1 MLGVLLALLAAGANA
16 AASVLQ
22 RAAARREPESRAFS
36 IGLLWDLAHRPVW
49 IAGIA
54 TIVVGFLLQAA
65 ALANGAIAL
74 VQPLLVLELPFTLLL
89 ASRVFGSGLDT
100 REWLA
105 ILAMAAGL
113 AALLTGLAP
122 TDEAVAPAGLVRWLT
137 GLTVTI
143 AVVVV
148 LVLLGLRGHGSRR
161 AALLGAA
168 TGLDFGLTA
177 VLVKVVT
184 AAYTEGIDAVFVTWQ
199 TYLIFVTGPAGFF
212 LLQNALEAGSLV
224 ASQPAMTLTN
234 PAAAI
239 AWGIA
244 ILGEPVRSGGW
255 LVLAF
260 AGAGAIAAGTVL
272 LARSEL
278 FHTHHGKPPPA
289 ASRRDRAERRGE
301 A

>member
-1 MLGVLLALLAAGANA
+1 L
-16 AASVLQ
+16 
-22 RAAARREPESRAFS
+22 
-36 IGLLWDLAHRPVW
+36 
-49 IAGIA
+49 
-54 TIVVGFLLQAA
+54 
-65 ALANGAIAL
+65 
-74 VQPLLVLELPFTLLL
+74 
-89 ASRVFGSGLDT
+89 
-100 REWLA
+100 
-105 ILAMAAGL
+105 
-113 AALLTGLAP
+113 
-122 TDEAVAPAGLVRWLT
+122 RW
-137 GLTVTI
+137 
-143 AVVVV
+143 
-148 LVLLGLRGHGSRR
+148 HGSRR

-184 AAYTEGIDAVFVTWQ
+184 AAYAAHGIDGVFATWQ
-199 TYLIFVTGPAGFF
+199 TYLVLVTGPGGFF

-260 AGAGAIAAGTVL
+260 AGAAAIGAGTVL

-278 FHTHHGKPPPA
+278 FHAHHGKPSPA
-289 ASRRDRAERRGE
+289 AGKA
-301 A
+301 

>member
-1 MLGVLLALLAAGANA
+1 MLGVLLALLAAAANA
-16 AASVLQ
+16 VASVLQ

-65 ALANGAIAL
+65 ALGNGAIAL
-74 VQPLLVLELPFTLLL
+74 VQPLLVLELPFTLML
-89 ASRVFGSGLDT
+89 AARVFGGGLT
-100 REWLA
+100 GGEWVA
-105 ILAMAAGL
+105 IGTMAGGL

-122 TDEAVAPAGLVRWLT
+122 TDEAVAAAGLFRWVT
-137 GLTVTI
+137 GLVVTL
-143 AVVVV
+143 AVVAFLVV
-148 LVLLGLRGHGSRR
+148 LGLRGHGSRR
-161 AALLGAA
+161 AVLLGAA

-177 VLVKVVT
+177 VLVKMVT
-184 AAYTEGIDAVFVTWQ
+184 AAYSQGGVAAVFGTWQ
-199 TYLIFVTGPAGFF
+199 TYLILVTGPGGFF

-244 ILGEPVRSGGW
+244 ILGEPVRSGAW

-260 AGAGAIAAGTVL
+260 AGAAAIAAGTVL

-278 FHTHHGKPPPA
+278 FHAHHGMPPPTGRG
-289 ASRRDRAERRGE
+289 SAEAE
-301 A
+301 

>member
-22 RAAARREPESRAFS
+22 RAAARNEPESRAFS

-54 TIVVGFLLQAA
+54 TVAVGFLLQAG
-65 ALANGAIAL
+65 ALGNGAIAL

-89 ASRVFGSGLDT
+89 ASRVFGGGLT
-100 REWLA
+100 AREWQA
-105 ILAMAAGL
+105 IAAMAAGL
-113 AALLTGLAP
+113 AALLVGLAP
-122 TDEAVAPAGLVRWLT
+122 TDVAVAPAGLFRWLT
-137 GLTVTI
+137 GLVVTL
-143 AVVVV
+143 AVVALLVV
-148 LVLLGLRGHGSRR
+148 LGLRGHGSRR
-161 AALLGAA
+161 AVLLGAA
-168 TGLDFGLTA
+168 TGLNFGLTA

-184 AAYTEGIDAVFVTWQ
+184 AAYSQGIATVFATWQ
-199 TYLIFVTGPAGFF
+199 TYLIIVTGPGGFF

-244 ILGEPVRSGGW
+244 ILGEPVRSGAW

-260 AGAGAIAAGTVL
+260 AGAAAIAVGTVL
-272 LARSEL
+272 LAGSEL
-278 FHTHHGKPPPA
+278 FHTHHGKPPPST
-289 ASRRDRAERRGE
+289 SRAQHD
-301 A
+301 

>member
-1 MLGVLLALLAAGANA
+1 VLGVVLALIAAGANA

-22 RAAARREPESRAFS
+22 RAAARQEPESRAFS

-65 ALANGAIAL
+65 ALGNGAIAL

-89 ASRVFGSGLDT
+89 ASRVFGSGLNG

-105 ILAMAAGL
+105 IAAMAAGL
-113 AALLTGLAP
+113 AALLTGLSP
-122 TDEAVAPAGLVRWLT
+122 TDEGVAHAGLFRWLL
-137 GLTVTI
+137 GLSVTI
-143 AVVVV
+143 AVVVL
-148 LVLLGLRGHGSRR
+148 LVVLGLRGHGSRR

-184 AAYTEGIDAVFVTWQ
+184 AAYAQGIDAVFATWQ
-199 TYLIFVTGPAGFF
+199 TYLILVTGPGGFF

-260 AGAGAIAAGTVL
+260 AGAGAIGAGTVL

-278 FHTHHGKPPPA
+278 FHAHHGVPPPEPKA
-289 ASRRDRAERRGE
+289 TT
-301 A
+301 

>member
-1 MLGVLLALLAAGANA
+1 MLGVVLALLAAAANA
-16 AASVLQ
+16 IASVLQ

-49 IAGIA
+49 IAGIS
-54 TIVVGFLLQAA
+54 TILVGFLLQAA
-65 ALANGAIAL
+65 ALGNGAIAL

-89 ASRVFGSGLDT
+89 AAQVFGGGLT
-100 REWLA
+100 GREWGA
-105 ILAMAAGL
+105 IAAMAAGL
-113 AALLTGLAP
+113 AGLLVGLSP
-122 TDEAVAPAGLVRWLT
+122 THEAVAPAGLLRWVA
-137 GLTVTI
+137 GLVVTFGVV
-143 AVVVV
+143 AVLVV
-148 LVLLGLRGHGSRR
+148 LAIRGHGSRR

-184 AAYTEGIDAVFVTWQ
+184 AAYTHGIATVFGTWQ
-199 TYLIFVTGPAGFF
+199 TYLILITGPGGFF

-244 ILGEPVRSGGW
+244 ILGEPVRSGPW

-278 FHTHHGKPPPA
+278 FHTHHGMPPPTP
-289 ASRRDRAERRGE
+289 RARSSTRADGSP
-301 A
+301 

>member
-1 MLGVLLALLAAGANA
+1 MLGVVLALFAAAANA
-16 AASVLQ
+16 IASVLQ
-22 RAAARREPESRAFS
+22 RAAVRSEPESRAFS

-54 TIVVGFLLQAA
+54 TVVVGFLLQAA
-65 ALANGAIAL
+65 ALGNGAIAL

-89 ASRVFGSGLDT
+89 ASRVFGGGMT
-100 REWLA
+100 RREWLA
-105 ILAMAAGL
+105 IAVMAAGL
-113 AALLTGLAP
+113 AALLSGLAP
-122 TDEAVAPAGLVRWLT
+122 SDVDVAPAGLARWIM
-137 GLTVTI
+137 GLLVTL
-143 AVVVV
+143 AVVALLVV
-148 LVLLGLRGHGSRR
+148 LGLRGHGSRR
-161 AALLGAA
+161 AVLLGAA

-184 AAYTEGIDAVFVTWQ
+184 AAYAHGITTVFATWQ
-199 TYLIFVTGPAGFF
+199 TYLIIVTGPGGFF

-244 ILGEPVRSGGW
+244 ILGEPVRSGAW

-260 AGAGAIAAGTVL
+260 AGAGAIGAGTVL

-278 FHTHHGKPPPA
+278 FHTHHGRPPPRPKA
-289 ASRRDRAERRGE
+289 AT
-301 A
+301 